1 MRQPATRMIAITLKL
16 FAVYQ
21 DVLGAPDM
29 VMELPTETTVGEL
42 CDRICTQHPALKQW
56 RGLTRFGVN
65 LQFVEADTRLSD
77 GDEVVFI
84 PPVSGG

>member
-1 MRQPATRMIAITLKL
+1 MSMISITLKL

-21 DVLGAPDM
+21 DVLGTPEMA
-29 VMELPTETTVGEL
+29 MELPAKTTVGEL
-42 CDRICTQHPALKQW
+42 CDRICTQHPALKRWQT
-56 RGLTRFGVN
+56 LTRFGIN
-65 LQFVEADTRLSD
+65 LQFVDTDTLLKE

>member
-1 MRQPATRMIAITLKL
+1 MISVTLKL

-21 DVLGAPDM
+21 DVLGCPEITM
-29 VMELPTETTVGEL
+29 MLPVGTTVREL
-42 CDRICTQHPALKQW
+42 CDRICNQYPNLSKWQE
-56 RGLTRFGVN
+56 LTRFGIN
-65 LQFVEADTRLSD
+65 LQFVEADTPLND